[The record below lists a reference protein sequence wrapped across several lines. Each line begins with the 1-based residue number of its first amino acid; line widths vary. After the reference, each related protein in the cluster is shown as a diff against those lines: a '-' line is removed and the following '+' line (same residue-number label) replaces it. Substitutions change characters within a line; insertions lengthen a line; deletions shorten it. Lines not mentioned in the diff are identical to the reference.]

1 MKTKKFSVSHLKNK
15 SISHTT
21 NNKTKKFKSSIYY
34 NTANYDKLAKHILES
49 PLINFNESTSMNLDQ
64 NNKLDKDIETEF
76 NNLFQK
82 NHDTGKPKNKK
93 LLISFNEEIING
105 KKKIHGEIISDDG
118 KYIKKYTWNNGKTDL
133 SKIKKMI

>member
-1 MKTKKFSVSHLKNK
+1 M
-15 SISHTT
+15 
-21 NNKTKKFKSSIYY
+21 
-34 NTANYDKLAKHILES
+34 D
-49 PLINFNESTSMNLDQ
+49 LDQ
-64 NNKLDKDIETEF
+64 NTKLEKDIETEF

-82 NHDTGKPKNKK
+82 NLDTSKPKNKK

-133 SKIKKMI
+133 SKIKNDLKIFQSTKLII